1 MGDIKPFTFPKQ
13 RKVTRINQGNLA
25 PNLLGFRSFLV
36 ILSSF
41 LLCWRLHSYQNMKV
55 AGASLSLSPF
65 YGHFTPFFPLSSSI
79 FLPKKFEKEA
89 IDQGEGAVSIFVP
102 GTFLFVLLSYYL
114 FVSFLPPKTG
124 IAAGLSLLI
133 FLLYSYGNDKEE
145 EMRKNHELFFSYLF
159 SIFSMEGGPEA
170 RECKGKRRERSMGTS
185 EGTCGERR
193 DSPVE
198 TSSREPA
205 CRQVIFLHLSS
216 SLSHFLSG
224 NVECKQ
230 DKRKSREEREGFLFV
245 VRR

>member
-1 MGDIKPFTFPKQ
+1 
-13 RKVTRINQGNLA
+13 
-25 PNLLGFRSFLV
+25 
-36 ILSSF
+36 
-41 LLCWRLHSYQNMKV
+41 MKV

-65 YGHFTPFFPLSSSI
+65 HGHFTPFFPLSSSI

-185 EGTCGERR
+185 GAGKGGTAR
-193 DSPVE
+193 
-198 TSSREPA
+198 SRQAPENLRA
-205 CRQVIFLHLSS
+205 GR
-216 SLSHFLSG
+216 
-224 NVECKQ
+224 
-230 DKRKSREEREGFLFV
+230 
-245 VRR
+245 

>member
-159 SIFSMEGGPEA
+159 AFSAWKAGQ
-170 RECKGKRRERSMGTS
+170 RRESAKGRDARDQWGQAKGRAGKGGTARS
-185 EGTCGERR
+185 
-193 DSPVE
+193 
-198 TSSREPA
+198 
-205 CRQVIFLHLSS
+205 RQAPENLRA
-216 SLSHFLSG
+216 G
-224 NVECKQ
+224 
-230 DKRKSREEREGFLFV
+230 R
-245 VRR
+245 